1 MTPIPYDPP
10 PELETVQRRCL
21 LIGIGGMVVCI
32 IGLFFSPAQFF
43 RSYLLGYVFWIGI
56 ALGCLAIIMVH
67 HLSGGAWGLVIR
79 RLLESGTRTLPLMFL
94 LFIPI
99 ALGVQNIY
107 SWAVSA
113 NVAGSELLQHKS
125 SYLNIAFFLI
135 RSILY
140 FAAWLALT
148 HYLNKWSEEQ
158 DRTADPNLTRR
169 FENLSGARTRALWS
183 DRDLCRRR
191 LGDVTRTRVVL
202 NHLRR
207 SLHRAARPCLPWRS

>member
-1 MTPIPYDPP
+1 MTPTPYDPP

-56 ALGCLAIIMVH
+56 ALGCLAIVMVH

-99 ALGVQNIY
+99 ALGR
-107 SWAVSA
+107 A
-113 NVAGSELLQHKS
+113 EHLQ
-125 SYLNIAFFLI
+125 LG
-135 RSILY
+135 R
-140 FAAWLALT
+140 
-148 HYLNKWSEEQ
+148 Q
-158 DRTADPNLTRR
+158 RQCRR
-169 FENLSGARTRALWS
+169 KRALAAQAPLS
-183 DRDLCRRR
+183 QYC
-191 LGDVTRTRVVL
+191 VL
-202 NHLRR
+202 SR
-207 SLHRAARPCLPWRS
+207 SALSFISPRGWL